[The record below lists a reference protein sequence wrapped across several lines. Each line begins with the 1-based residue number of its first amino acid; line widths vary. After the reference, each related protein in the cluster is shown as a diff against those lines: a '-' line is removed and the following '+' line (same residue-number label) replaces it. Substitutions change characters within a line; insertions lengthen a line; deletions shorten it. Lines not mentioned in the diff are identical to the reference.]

1 MESEV
6 LAQELCD
13 RMKEV
18 VPPGITL
25 SVEGDMLVFRSE
37 FDTGSSGSYACR
49 LLYEGTGRQ
58 SELVRDACSHAFS
71 DLQDFVDE
79 KTTEPWPGLKS
90 PPAPYARIDNDL
102 VIIWFGDSESPDLA
116 IRPLLLLDGQ

>member
-6 LAQELCD
+6 LAQELFE

-25 SVEGDMLVFRSE
+25 SVEGDMLVFRSD
-37 FDTGSSGSYACR
+37 FDTGSSGSYACQW
-49 LLYEGTGRQ
+49 LYEGTGRP
-58 SELVRDACSHAFS
+58 SELVRDACWHAFS

-79 KTTEPWPGLKS
+79 KTAEPWPGLKS
-90 PPAPYARIDNDL
+90 PPTPYARIENDS
-102 VIIWFGDSESPDLA
+102 VIIWFGDPQSPDLA
-116 IRPLLLLDGQ
+116 IRPLLLDGQ